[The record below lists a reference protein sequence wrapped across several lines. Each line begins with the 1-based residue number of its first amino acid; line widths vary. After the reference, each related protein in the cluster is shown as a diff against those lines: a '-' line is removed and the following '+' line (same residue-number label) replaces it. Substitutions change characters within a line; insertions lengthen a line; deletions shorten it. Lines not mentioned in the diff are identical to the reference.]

1 MLWGQRGC
9 SVNQRCRHDILVPRK
24 VLTIDDIEPP
34 SDRCFHAGAED
45 DSDAGAEGSRGTE
58 WLHVHFR
65 RYGVAYVNQGEECA
79 VLRLF

>member
-1 MLWGQRGC
+1 VQ
-9 SVNQRCRHDILVPRK
+9 K
-24 VLTIDDIEPP
+24 VLRVETLSPPQIDARTKP
-34 SDRCFHAGAED
+34 SRRRFV
-45 DSDAGAEGSRGTE
+45 DAGAEGSGGTE